1 VSIFGMKTKALVAA
15 MAMVASVGAHATQL
29 SVVSVTGLTNS
40 WVDIGSGV
48 LSSVPADATSAGV
61 ALGGNA
67 AAPGG
72 NLQLG
77 EFGTTQGSVTGT
89 GDGHTVTLSSLSLAD
104 WTDNSNALANRYIQD
119 AAASAGL
126 TLAGVQL
133 TYAINKFFNLSVDL
147 LNHKPWQLVSD
158 PNVSYVDITGNTIS
172 VGLAG
177 LWNASPFLSAISGI
191 SLPAGEQASE
201 VVKMTVDGSGPIY
214 LYGFA
219 ATRSGVTM
227 AGDTSGTVFSGNYD
241 VKFVPEPAGLALV
254 GVGLLGLL
262 VSRRR
267 RT

>member
-1 VSIFGMKTKALVAA
+1 VNIFGMKTKALVAA

-29 SVVSVTGLTNS
+29 SVVSVTGLAYS
-40 WVDIGSGV
+40 WVDSGSGV
-48 LSSVPADATSAGV
+48 LSSVPANFANAAV

-77 EFGTTQGSVTGT
+77 AFGQASGSLTGT

-104 WTDNSNALANRYIQD
+104 WTANGGALTNRYIQD
-119 AAASAGL
+119 AATAAFGAP
-126 TLAGVQL
+126 LAAVDL
-133 TYAINKFFNLSVDL
+133 ATAISNFFNL
-147 LNHKPWQLVSD
+147 NIGGYKPWQLVSD

-177 LWNASPFLSAISGI
+177 LLDASPFLSGISGQQ
-191 SLPAGEQASE
+191 LAPGEQASE

-219 ATRSGVTM
+219 ATASGVTM
-227 AGDTSGTVFSGNYD
+227 AGDTSKTVFSGNYD

>member
-1 VSIFGMKTKALVAA
+1 MKTKALVAA

-77 EFGTTQGSVTGT
+77 EFGTPAGQGSVTGT

-104 WTDNSNALANRYIQD
+104 WTANGGALTNRYIQD
-119 AAASAGL
+119 AATAAFGAP
-126 TLAGVQL
+126 LAAVDL
-133 TYAINKFFNLSVDL
+133 NTAISNFFNL
-147 LNHKPWQLVSD
+147 NIGGYKPWQLVSD

-177 LWNASPFLSAISGI
+177 LLDASPFLSDISGI
-191 SLPAGEQASE
+191 DLPAGKQASE

-219 ATRSGVTM
+219 ATASGVTM
-227 AGDTSGTVFSGNYD
+227 AGDPSKTVFSGNYD

>member
-1 VSIFGMKTKALVAA
+1 MKTKALVAA
-15 MAMVASVGAHATQL
+15 MAMVASVGANATQL

-40 WVDIGSGV
+40 WVDMGSGV
-48 LSSVPADATSAGV
+48 LAPVPANIANAAV

-77 EFGTTQGSVTGT
+77 AFGLASGLLTGT
-89 GDGHTVTLSSLSLAD
+89 GDGRTVTLSSLSLSD
-104 WTDNSNALANRYIQD
+104 WTANGNALTNRYIQD
-119 AAASAGL
+119 AATAAFGLPLAAGD
-126 TLAGVQL
+126 LA
-133 TYAINKFFNLSVDL
+133 TAISNFFNL
-147 LNHKPWQLVSD
+147 NIGGYKPWQLVSD
-158 PNVSYVDITGNTIS
+158 PNVSYVDVTGNTIS

-177 LWNASPFLSAISGI
+177 LLNASPFLTAISGI
-191 SLPAGEQASE
+191 NLPAGKQASE
-201 VVKMTVDGSGPIY
+201 VVKMTVDGSDPIY

-219 ATRSGVTM
+219 ATASGVTM
-227 AGDTSGTVFSGNYD
+227 FGDRSKTVFSGNYD

>member
-1 VSIFGMKTKALVAA
+1 MSIFGMKTKALVAA
-15 MAMVASVGAHATQL
+15 MAMVASVGANAAQL

-40 WVDIGSGV
+40 WVDNGSGV

-77 EFGTTQGSVTGT
+77 EFGQTSGSVTGT
-89 GDGHTVTLSSLSLAD
+89 GDGHTVTLSSLSLTD
-104 WTDNSNALANRYIQD
+104 WTASGNALTNRYIQD
-119 AAASAGL
+119 AATAAF
-126 TLAGVQL
+126 GVQL
-133 TYAINKFFNLSVDL
+133 GAVQLAFAIDRFFNKDVVGVY
-147 LNHKPWQLVSD
+147 KPWQLVSD

-177 LWNASPFLSAISGI
+177 LFDASPFLSGISGQQ
-191 SLPAGEQASE
+191 LAPGKQASE

-219 ATRSGVTM
+219 ATASGVTM
-227 AGDTSGTVFSGNYD
+227 FGDPSKTVFSGNYD

>member
-1 VSIFGMKTKALVAA
+1 MNILGMKTKALVAA
-15 MAMVASVGAHATQL
+15 MAMVASVGANAAQL

-40 WVDIGSGV
+40 WVDNGSGV
-48 LSSVPADATSAGV
+48 LSPVPANIANATV

-77 EFGTTQGSVTGT
+77 AFGMTSGSLTGT
-89 GDGHTVTLSSLSLAD
+89 GGGHTVTLSSLSLSD
-104 WTDNSNALANRYIQD
+104 WTANGNALTNRYIQD
-119 AAASAGL
+119 AATAAF
-126 TLAGVQL
+126 GVQL
-133 TYAINKFFNLSVDL
+133 GAAQLAFAIDRFFNLNVVGAYKS
-147 LNHKPWQLVSD
+147 WQLVSD

-177 LWNASPFLSAISGI
+177 LFDASPFLSGISGQQ
-191 SLPAGEQASE
+191 LAPGKQASE

-219 ATRSGVTM
+219 ATASGVTM
-227 AGDTSGTVFSGNYD
+227 FGDPSKTVFSGNYD